1 MRVSSSLCPE
11 NNIFG
16 SLEIAVETDFF
27 LFGVSIEQVKERSA
41 RQPSSIE
48 KSIIFPDRSDHM
60 RLSNGNFG
68 DSCSTPIT
76 SSTPI
81 VDNISFVPSYV
92 ASPKHAIKNKMTRE
106 SRLRQPSQQSFSE
119 FFQSTPKYRSVD
131 GNAASVEN
139 WVNWGISDAELFL
152 TQKFSPHLEL
162 TAIVIRTPSS

>member
-1 MRVSSSLCPE
+1 MRVSSSLCLE

-16 SLEIAVETDFF
+16 SLEIAVETEFV

-41 RQPSSIE
+41 RQPSSTE
-48 KSIIFPDRSDHM
+48 NSILFPDQSDHM

-81 VDNISFVPSYV
+81 FDSINFVPSYV

-106 SRLRQPSQQSFSE
+106 SRLS
-119 FFQSTPKYRSVD
+119 
-131 GNAASVEN
+131 
-139 WVNWGISDAELFL
+139 
-152 TQKFSPHLEL
+152 
-162 TAIVIRTPSS
+162 